1 MISVST
7 LPSQP
12 PSDVLVSDLCDAGS
26 LIGAGDTSNAWD
38 RSDGSELSDAS
49 LVHTTTNPDFL
60 GTMTNSGQ
68 SATHIAQLIIEYVY
82 NLGYHDIL

>member
-12 PSDVLVSDLCDAGS
+12 QSDVVVSDLCDASS
-26 LIGAGDTSNAWD
+26 LRDAYDTSDAC
-38 RSDGSELSDAS
+38 ELSDAS

-60 GTMTNSGQ
+60 VTNSGQ
-68 SATHIAQLIIEYVY
+68 SARHIAQLIIEYV
-82 NLGYHDIL
+82 LQSWIS